1 MNISLNWNVA
11 GIYIIFMLI
20 SYLLGSIPSGLWIGL
35 IFYKKDIRNFG
46 SGNIGATNAFRVLGK
61 VPGISSLIFD
71 VLKGFIPT
79 LIAKIYFPEFIYLP
93 LLTGISAISGH
104 LFSLFLKFQGG
115 KGVATGTGVYLAL
128 APVPTLL
135 TAIIFLTAV
144 GLTRMV
150 SVGSITSAIGLAIL
164 TLIFYPHD
172 YIFVACTILIAITV
186 VYKHRSNIIRIMK
199 GEENKIQFSR

>member
-1 MNISLNWNVA
+1 MNINLEWD
-11 GIYIIFMLI
+11 YLWPYPFFIII

-46 SGNIGATNAFRVLGK
+46 SGNIGATNAYRVLGK
-61 VPGISSLIFD
+61 VPGISALIFD
-71 VLKGFIPT
+71 LLKGFVPT
-79 LIAKIYFPEFIYLP
+79 LIAKIYFPQFPYLA
-93 LLTGISAISGH
+93 LLTGISAICGH
-104 LFSLFLKFQGG
+104 LFSIFLKFKGG

-135 TAIIFLTAV
+135 TAVIFVIAV

-164 TLIFYPHD
+164 TLIFYPQD
-172 YIFVACTILIAITV
+172 YVFVGCTTLIALTV
-186 VYKHRSNIIRIMK
+186 VYKHRSNIKRIIR
-199 GEENKIQFSR
+199 GEENKI